1 MVRQVL
7 PAAEKI
13 AGNPEAWPETV
24 GAGIYSE
31 RNLWGIAFQ
40 LVFDEAAGRIAAV
53 EIAVPVA
60 VAIVAAA

>member
-31 RNLWGIAFQ
+31 RSLWGIAFQ

>member
-1 MVRQVL
+1 M
-7 PAAEKI
+7 
-13 AGNPEAWPETV
+13 

-40 LVFDEAAGRIAAV
+40 LVWADEAAGRIAAV